1 MTVPRYKAPAATTR
15 YRSSTLASATTA
27 VISAHSP
34 SILART
40 YASNAMSEVKV
51 QVGDT
56 IPQGT
61 FTYIPYTPELEDH
74 SACGIPVKLNTDEWK
89 GKKVVLVS
97 VPGAFTP
104 TCHANHVPPFLEKY
118 DEFKKKG
125 VDVIAIIAANDAF
138 VLSGWARFLGLK
150 DKVLA
155 LSDPN
160 ARWSAQLGL
169 SQDLS
174 AVDFGTRTKRY
185 ALVIDD
191 LKVKYV
197 GVEPERGVTVS
208 GADAVL
214 AAV

>member
-1 MTVPRYKAPAATTR
+1 
-15 YRSSTLASATTA
+15 
-27 VISAHSP
+27 
-34 SILART
+34 
-40 YASNAMSEVKV
+40 MSEVKV
-51 QVGDT
+51 KVGDT

-61 FTYIPYTPELEDH
+61 FTYIPYTPELENN
-74 SACGIPVKLNTDEWK
+74 SACGIPAKLNTDEWK

-104 TCHANHVPPFLEKY
+104 TCHVNHIPPFLEKY

-125 VDVIAIIAANDAF
+125 VDVIAVIAANDAF

-185 ALVIDD
+185 ALVLDD

-208 GADAVL
+208 GADAIL
-214 AAV
+214 AAL

>member
-1 MTVPRYKAPAATTR
+1 
-15 YRSSTLASATTA
+15 
-27 VISAHSP
+27 
-34 SILART
+34 
-40 YASNAMSEVKV
+40 MSEVKV
-51 QVGDT
+51 QVGET

-104 TCHANHVPPFLEKY
+104 TCHSNHIPPFLQKY
-118 DEFKKKG
+118 DEFKAKG
-125 VDVIAIIAANDAF
+125 VDVVAIVAANDAF
-138 VLSGWARFLGLK
+138 VLSGWARFLGLQ
-150 DKVLA
+150 DKILA

-160 ARWSAQLGL
+160 ARWSAELGL

-185 ALVIDD
+185 ALIIDD

-197 GVEPERGVTVS
+197 GVETARAVTVS

-214 AAV
+214 AAL